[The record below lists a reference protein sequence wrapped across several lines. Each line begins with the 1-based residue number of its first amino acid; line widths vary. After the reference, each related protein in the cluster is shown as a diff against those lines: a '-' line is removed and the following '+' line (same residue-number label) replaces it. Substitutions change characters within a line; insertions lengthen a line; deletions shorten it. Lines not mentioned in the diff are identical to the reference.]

1 MTDLLSLQDY
11 CIFTFIST
19 SHALKGE
26 KVMKQAEAH
35 FVMMPTPRSINQ
47 LYLAIKVNPVEVKKH
62 YQILVEHRVSIEG
75 YFASPGMGVKP
86 RYRTWSFPSSVPGN
100 IIKVV

>member
-35 FVMMPTPRSINQ
+35 FVMMPTPREVSTSCG
-47 LYLAIKVNPVEVKKH
+47 LAIKVNPVEVKKY
-62 YQILVEHRVSIEG
+62 YQLLVEHRVSIEG
-75 YFASPGMGVKP
+75 VFRLTRNGHKTEVQNLEFS
-86 RYRTWSFPSSVPGN
+86 
-100 IIKVV
+100 